1 MEILTH
7 LRKMRTSLGDGNMA
21 TYKLQLFQNLV
32 HEGELL
38 MNDLVGKPITI
49 SFTGEIN
56 CIETGKK
63 IKKTFGEGLSYDSWL
78 KSPAASPS
86 VINPELSQIH
96 EGIALRDFEWE
107 QANHNQPHITYL
119 SKTSGIKVGVT
130 KAANKFSRWIDQGA
144 IEGIVLAETPY
155 RQLAGLIEVALKE
168 HLADKTAWQAMLK
181 NEVNTTESLLNV
193 KNKMLNLLPE
203 DLVMFA
209 SDHDEIT
216 TINYPVLQFPAKIKS
231 LKLDATTEFSDTLA
245 GIKGQYLIFRHGV
258 VFNIRAHSAYQIK
271 ITF

>member
-7 LRKMRTSLGDGNMA
+7 LRKMRTSIGEGNMA
-21 TYKLQLFQNLV
+21 NYKLQLYQNLT
-32 HEGELL
+32 HEGEFF

-49 SFTGEIN
+49 GFTGEIN

-63 IKKTFGEGLSYDSWL
+63 IKKTFGEGLSYDAWL

-86 VINPELSQIH
+86 VINPELSRIH

-130 KAANKFSRWIDQGA
+130 KATNKFSRWIDQGA
-144 IEGIVLAETPY
+144 VEGIILAETPY
-155 RQLAGLIEVALKE
+155 RQLAGVIEVALKE
-168 HLADKTAWQAMLK
+168 HLADKTAWQSMLK
-181 NEVNTTESLLNV
+181 NEVNTSESLLNV

-209 SDHDEIT
+209 SDQDEIT
-216 TINYPVLQFPAKIKS
+216 TINYPVLQFPSKVKS
-231 LKLDATTEFSDTLA
+231 LKLDTTTEFSDILT
-245 GIKGQYLIFRHGV
+245 GIKGQYLIFKHGV
-258 VFNIRAHSAYQIK
+258 VFNIRAHSAYQVK
-271 ITF
+271 ITI